1 MESEQFDLESS
12 GDKYAA
18 LKDDIQRLFK
28 SYQSLLDSMETISAS
43 SSNRMYRSIVDRQK
57 DVKREL
63 QNDYKRITNHI
74 QQKENRFLLLHSG
87 GIHNSSDDDDEMKD
101 LIKERS
107 AVRSALHMADEYI
120 GQAASSH
127 QSLLDQR
134 RRLANSQHRILSI
147 VNRIP
152 GVNSLMRNIQNKKGK
167 DNVIVAVVIAL
178 CVCFI
183 LWYAFH

>member
-1 MESEQFDLESS
+1 MKNS
-12 GDKYAA
+12 
-18 LKDDIQRLFK
+18 
-28 SYQSLLDSMETISAS
+28 
-43 SSNRMYRSIVDRQK
+43 
-57 DVKREL
+57 
-63 QNDYKRITNHI
+63 
-74 QQKENRFLLLHSG
+74 
-87 GIHNSSDDDDEMKD
+87 SSDDDDEMKD

-120 GQAASSH
+120 GFALRDPLMDSQAASSH

-134 RRLANSQHRILSI
+134 RRLANSQHRILGI

-152 GVNSLMRNIQNKKGK
+152 GVNSLMRSIQNKKGK

-183 LWYAFH
+183 LWYVFH